1 MSARAH
7 NSSITVVVMRCIKLT
22 AGPEGRGLLVAPC
35 DLLRS
40 SAAPVQLATCPQ
52 VRFLALLDCASF
64 LSQEPADLVVAEV
77 AAEQRAS
84 ISVAV
89 REAVGFA
96 RRQAGPKSRSAF
108 AAGNKQARVR
118 AAEASPEIWQ
128 KEGMVRAAQAGER
141 NVRVGMNGN
150 IR

>member
-1 MSARAH
+1 MTARAH
-7 NSSITVVVMRCIKLT
+7 SSITAVVMRCIKLT

-40 SAAPVQLATCPQ
+40 SAAPVQLATCPR

-64 LSQEPADLVVAEV
+64 LSQESDLVVAEV

-108 AAGNKQARVR
+108 AAGDKQARVR
-118 AAEASPEIWQ
+118 AAEASPEI
-128 KEGMVRAAQAGER
+128 
-141 NVRVGMNGN
+141 
-150 IR
+150 

>member
-40 SAAPVQLATCPQ
+40 SAAPVQLATCPR

-64 LSQEPADLVVAEV
+64 LSQKSDLVVAEV

-96 RRQAGPKSRSAF
+96 RRQAGPKSRPVF
-108 AAGNKQARVR
+108 AAGDKQARVR

>member
-7 NSSITVVVMRCIKLT
+7 NNSSITVVVMRCIKLT

-40 SAAPVQLATCPQ
+40 SAAPVQLATCPR

-64 LSQEPADLVVAEV
+64 LSQESDLVVAEV

-96 RRQAGPKSRSAF
+96 RRQAGPKSRPVF
-108 AAGNKQARVR
+108 AAGDKQARVR
-118 AAEASPEIWQ
+118 AAEASPEI
-128 KEGMVRAAQAGER
+128 
-141 NVRVGMNGN
+141 
-150 IR
+150 